1 MTPVNSGIFY
11 YEGNMVSYKGV
22 QIGGVYPTRS
32 FGSIEVLSIES
43 SVKAQVRFIDS
54 GYETQAELGQIR
66 RGTVKDWTESM
77 SQKIGCIYPT
87 VTYGDVEILEYVDGF
102 NVKVRFLNT
111 GFEGWYPA
119 GNIKLGKIMDY
130 IAPSMAGVGYIGVGP
145 HSSGNQKKA
154 YKHWAHM
161 LQRCYIETEE
171 FKNYHDKTVKA
182 EWHNFQNFTNW
193 CLAQVGFHKE
203 GWQLD
208 KDILSQGNKEY
219 GPDTCCFVP
228 ARINSLVIKSDSSG
242 KKVDKRGWIYFT
254 LRDEEGNRT
263 SNKFMDREE
272 GRTWYK
278 TEREKIIK
286 AVADQYKNVLDSR
299 VYEALYFWQVN

>member
-1 MTPVNSGIFY
+1 
-11 YEGNMVSYKGV
+11 MVSYKGV
-22 QIGGVYPTRS
+22 EVGGVYPTRS
-32 FGSIEVLSIES
+32 HGAIEVLSIES
-43 SVKAQVRFIDS
+43 SVKAQVRFVDS

-77 SQKIGCIYPT
+77 VQKVGCIYPT
-87 VTYGDVEILEYVDGF
+87 VTFGDVEILEYVDGF

-119 GNIKLGKIMDY
+119 GNIKMGKIMDY

-171 FKNYHDKTVKA
+171 FKNYHDKFVRV

-193 CLAQVGFHKE
+193 CLSQVGFHEE

-228 ARINSLVIKSDSSG
+228 ARINSLVIKSDSTG
-242 KKVDKRGWIYFT
+242 KKADKWGSIYFT
-254 LRDEEGNRT
+254 LRDAEGNRVYRGF
-263 SNKFMDREE
+263 KDRDE
-272 GRTWYK
+272 GRAWYK
-278 TEREKIIK
+278 IEREKIIK
-286 AVADQYKNVLDSR
+286 DVADQYKNVLDSR
-299 VYEALYFWQVN
+299 VYEALYLWQVN